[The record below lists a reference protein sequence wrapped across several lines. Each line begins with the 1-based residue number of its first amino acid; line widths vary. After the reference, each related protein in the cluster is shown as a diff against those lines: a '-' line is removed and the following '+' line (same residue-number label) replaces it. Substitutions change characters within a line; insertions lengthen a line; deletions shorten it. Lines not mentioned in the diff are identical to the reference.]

1 MQPSWMSTAW
11 IPKER
16 LDSLLQVEPLTVL
29 LALAL
34 SSAAVYRFLLK
45 EVSEDRHRLLKD
57 LLANLGG
64 HIVAL
69 LLLFGTFHGL
79 SELSGRLE
87 HPVFAKLAGYIGLV
101 ALFSGATVFVK
112 TAKILIFEYLF
123 IGHMKEGVPVL
134 LVNLFTLLLSIVI
147 GAWMLAEIFGVKLT
161 PLLATS
167 AIFSIVLGLALQD
180 TLGNLFAGVALQ
192 FDKPCEI
199 GDWVEIVHGPQ
210 KWVGQVHEVTWR
222 ATVLIGLSDELI
234 TLPNRI
240 VGQSQVSNFSID
252 DRPIV
257 RSQTLR
263 LPYSVDIDAAR
274 TALIEAAKSVEKVR
288 HEPSPLVYCTEA
300 AESWL
305 TVRLIYFLDDF
316 GTQWSVG
323 DRVLEAALD
332 RLKRAGITLASPRIE
347 ILK

>member
-1 MQPSWMSTAW
+1 M
-11 IPKER
+11 
-16 LDSLLQVEPLTVL
+16 LLIG
-29 LALAL
+29 LAAV
-34 SSAAVYRFLLK
+34 SAAVYRFLLR
-45 EVSEDRHRLLKD
+45 EVSEERHRLLRG

-64 HIVAL
+64 HLGAL
-69 LLLFGTFHGL
+69 LLLFGAFHGL
-79 SELSGRLE
+79 TDLAARLE
-87 HPVFAKLAGYIGLV
+87 APFFLKFASYVGLV
-101 ALFSGATVFVK
+101 TLISGATVFVK

-134 LVNLFTLLLSIVI
+134 LVNLFTLLLSLLI
-147 GAWMLAEIFGVKLT
+147 GAWILAEIFGVKLT

-199 GDWVEIVHGPQ
+199 GDWVEIVSGPQ

-252 DRPIV
+252 GKPII
-257 RSQTLR
+257 RSQTLKLAYDTDLEKARR
-263 LPYSVDIDAAR
+263 L
-274 TALIEAAKSVEKVR
+274 LIEAAKSVDKVR
-288 HEPSPLVYCTEA
+288 QDPAPLVYFSEATE
-300 AESWL
+300 SFL
-305 TVRLIYFLDDF
+305 QVRLIYFLDDF
-316 GTQWSVG
+316 GAQWNVG
-323 DRVLEAALD
+323 DQILSAVLRKFEASEV
-332 RLKRAGITLASPRIE
+332 RLAAPRLE
-347 ILK
+347 LVR